1 MVLDVSQAFLQPGER
16 IASRH
21 EEPIPP
27 QLIFGE
33 TVTFPQP
40 AVMTGDF
47 LLEGSTLYLTG
58 TLEVTAQGNCA
69 FCLNEVRYPVTKE
82 FSEVFLHLDRMT
94 RQTQQAVDDDERM
107 TFEGKEIDL
116 AQLALTLT
124 VLDLPMR
131 FECQDCSKETGG
143 KPAGNDAHACQKEM
157 PTVHPFSALQQLLT
171 KDQEV

>member
-1 MVLDVSQAFLQPGER
+1 MVLDVSQAFLRPGER
-16 IASRH
+16 IAFRH

-40 AVMTGDF
+40 AVMTGDY

-58 TLEVTAQGNCA
+58 TLDVTAQGRCA
-69 FCLNEVRYPVTKE
+69 FCLDEVRYPVRKD
-82 FSEVFLHLDRMT
+82 FAEVFLHLDRMT
-94 RQTQQAVDDDERM
+94 RQSKPQTDDDEQM
-107 TFEGKEIDL
+107 TFEGKEIEL
-116 AQLALTLT
+116 SQLALTLT
-124 VLDLPMR
+124 VLELPIR
-131 FECQDCSKETGG
+131 FECACCSQPADGENAG
-143 KPAGNDAHACQKEM
+143 KDTNACQKET

>member
-16 IASRH
+16 IAFRH

-124 VLDLPMR
+124 VLELPMR
-131 FECQDCSKETGG
+131 FECESCSEGSDDEDVG
-143 KPAGNDAHACQKEM
+143 DESRACQKETPM
-157 PTVHPFSALQQLLT
+157 EHPFSALQQLLT